1 MHFASTYKAFPNDE
15 YGTSAAMRHTMVHQ
29 QASLATSRFVTERA
43 LFGALRRDER
53 VALGAMWDV
62 LGAADEPTVY
72 VRRTPSEST
81 YRSSVVILSVAATLT
96 WLAVVLICLLA

>member
-1 MHFASTYKAFPNDE
+1 MHFASTSKAFPNDE
-15 YGTSAAMRHTMVHQ
+15 YGTSTAMRHIMVHQ
-29 QASLATSRFVTERA
+29 QAPVATSRFVTERA

-62 LGAADEPTVY
+62 LGAADEATVY

-81 YRSSVVILSVAATLT
+81 YRSSVVILAVAASLT